1 MRNVKAN
8 IGASMSLY
16 IEDIWYIMDSKVNSI
31 VSSKIHSRVRGNVD
45 VFTLVANPI
54 QERIFGWT
62 DE

>member
-1 MRNVKAN
+1 
-8 IGASMSLY
+8 MSLY